1 MSSSAEGAPAESAAE
16 AAPVAPETAAE
27 ATPRKVR
34 FLRLKAAIALP
45 ILFGAAAL
53 TYWFMIDGIIR
64 DQLLAGARTYAGANG
79 ESEVANVSFS
89 IFGPKLR
96 VENLSAWQTLENG
109 QQHEVIFVKEAVF
122 DIEFWQL
129 LTRRL
134 VVNEVSATSIRWQQP
149 ISPPEPAGEAP
160 PQAEGPPTD
169 TSEPALNDYLK
180 KAREILESEELKDI
194 QDLLEKL
201 KEYTDKEG
209 EAEPAEA
216 EPPPATAFNPGPS
229 GRAWY
234 VAQALQSAEAQPM
247 VVVKRAAL
255 AELDVSFAGD
265 PAADKKPFVTKI
277 TQLELS
283 AESVT
288 SSPVAYGKPMQFKA
302 AGNLDGDAE
311 RRVELGLTIRFDPTE
326 LLSIEQVDGKAGI
339 RSLDVSSMVDP
350 KVFGTTLRDVSLS
363 LTRFSDEHGQ
373 YAGRTRLMMA
383 GALQPPGFDRPARA
397 SFALWFGGF
406 DGDGAVAML
415 APSGISV
422 QVEDFPLDP
431 ILGLAGGSPLP
442 LAGGSPTI
450 SFGTC
455 DEQGNFGS
463 PMAAFTWHDGLAVKL
478 RLKVNGLRFAEDNA
492 DTGALPAKYVLRGLN
507 RVIEGMG
514 GLDLVV
520 GFQGRKDAIMLDLER
535 PGLRGFVDAIVNAL
549 TLEAADI
556 RSLVDLPFEISDG
569 ASIGLASVNA
579 DGTPR
584 DPKLTIDGEARHD
597 FNDLR
602 VSFNLGGM
610 TIRPKAGQKD
620 IMGLPADEFCRAF
633 NALLSSS
640 DGGLKLRTRIM
651 NEQGAFSP
659 ALESPGVRGI
669 VDAMVGV
676 LDYTG
681 EQLNTA
687 FDLPFVVGK
696 DARAKLRSVDE
707 AGNTRGFT
715 SPGAESADL
724 SGLRVV
730 LDLSSLTIAP
740 KAGQTQIMGLP
751 AGDVCR
757 GMNTFLAG
765 ESGKLVVTT
774 RLFGADGA
782 FSPAFESPGPRGLID
797 AVVGALSY
805 RGDELGRSFNL
816 PFNVAPAAV
825 VRLESV
831 DKNGTRRGFSS
842 PGANS
847 ADLNDLRVR
856 LASANF
862 TVTPK
867 PGTNTILG
875 LPAREFCTGFNSYVA
890 AQGDKGLSLD
900 MRVFDGKGGFA
911 PALQS
916 PGTRGLL
923 DAIAGTMKY
932 SGEQLNKSFNL
943 PFEFVKDASADA
955 MSVEPTGTPRT
966 MSSKGADSDSLGDFH
981 LQVLLKNGFVAKKA
995 GVNTILGLPADS
1007 FTFAWN
1013 RLMTGYKS
1021 GFPLRLKLFNDKNE
1035 YAPAVVAPNEKDLVT
1050 MLGKAVGIDDFAKN
1064 FNQLPAK
1071 FPKDFADFQKRGL
1084 GAAEDIRDG
1093 KITFP
1098 ELPEIPGLPKKDE
1111 GGDKKDDKKDDD
1123 KPGLPKLPKLPF
1135 GK

>member
-1 MSSSAEGAPAESAAE
+1 MPSSDEALTPDTPEAANAAEDAVAPAAAK
-16 AAPVAPETAAE
+16 
-27 ATPRKVR
+27 KVR
-34 FLRLKAAIALP
+34 FLRLKAAVALP
-45 ILFGAAAL
+45 ILFVAAAL
-53 TYWFMIDGIIR
+53 TYWFMVDGIIR
-64 DQLLAGARTYAGANG
+64 DQLLSGAKLYAGENG
-79 ESEVANVSFS
+79 ASEVANVSFS

-96 VENLSAWQTLENG
+96 VENLAAWQTLENG
-109 QQHEVIFVKEAVF
+109 EKHEVIFVKEAVL
-122 DIEFWQL
+122 DIEFWPL
-129 LTRRL
+129 LQRRL

-149 ISPPEPAGEAP
+149 ISPPEPEPAP
-160 PQAEGPPTD
+160 GDTQGPPTD
-169 TSEPALNDYLK
+169 TSEPALNEYLK
-180 KAREILESEELKDI
+180 KARDVLESEELKDI

-201 KEYTDKEG
+201 KEYTDRKEDT
-209 EAEPAEA
+209 EPQ
-216 EPPPATAFNPGPS
+216 PAPAAPQTPFNPGPS
-229 GRAWY
+229 DRAAY
-234 VAQALQSAEAQPM
+234 VKSALQGAHAQPM

-255 AELDVSFAGD
+255 AELDVSFPGD
-265 PAADKKPFVTKI
+265 PKANKKPFVTKV

-288 SSPVAYGKPMQFKA
+288 SAPLAYGKPMQFKA
-302 AGNLDGDAE
+302 AGNLDGEAE
-311 RRVELGLTIRFDPTE
+311 RRVELGLTIRFDANE
-326 LLSIEQVDGKAGI
+326 LMTIEQVGGNAAIK
-339 RSLDVSSMVDP
+339 SLDVSSFVDP
-350 KVFGTTLRDVSLS
+350 GIFGTTLRDVSLS
-363 LTRFSDEHGQ
+363 LTRFSESHAQ

-383 GALQPPGFDRPARA
+383 GSMQPPGMTRASKA

-406 DGDGAVAML
+406 SGDSAAAML

-422 QVEDFPLDP
+422 QIEDFPLAP

-442 LAGGSPTI
+442 LEGGDATI

-455 DEQGNFGS
+455 DEAGNFGS
-463 PMAAFTWHDGLAVKL
+463 PTAAFTWHDGIAVRL
-478 RLKVNGLRFAEDNA
+478 RLKVSGLRFVEDNA
-492 DTGALPAKYVLRGLN
+492 ETGALPAKYVLRGLN
-507 RVIEGMG
+507 RVIEGLG
-514 GLDLVV
+514 GLDVVV
-520 GFQGRKDAIMLDLER
+520 GFQGGKDAIKLDLER
-535 PGLRGFVDAIVNAL
+535 PGLRGFVDAVVNAL
-549 TLEAADI
+549 TLESADM

-579 DGTPR
+579 DGTLR

-610 TIRPKAGQKD
+610 TIRPKAGQQD
-620 IMGLPADEFCRAF
+620 ILGLPADEFCRAF

-696 DARAKLRSVDE
+696 DTRAKLRSVDE

-715 SPGAESADL
+715 SPGADSADL
-724 SGLRVV
+724 AGLRVV

-782 FSPAFESPGPRGLID
+782 FSPALESPGPRGLID

-816 PFNVAPAAV
+816 PFTVAPAALV
-825 VRLESV
+825 KLESV
-831 DKNGTRRGFSS
+831 DRNGAKRGFSS
-842 PGANS
+842 PGANGS
-847 ADLNDLRVR
+847 DLNDLRVR
-856 LASANF
+856 LVSANF
-862 TVTPK
+862 TVSPK

-875 LPAREFCTGFNSYVA
+875 LPAREFCAGFNSYVA
-890 AQGDKGLSLD
+890 AQGDKGLALD
-900 MRVFDGKGGFA
+900 MRVFDSKGGFA

-916 PGTRGLL
+916 PGTRGLI
-923 DAIAGTMKY
+923 DGIAGTMKY

-1035 YAPAVVAPNEKDLVT
+1035 YSPAVVAPNEKDLVT